1 MQPMSDLQI
10 EFSPRAAWVTPNRP
24 GKHNAVTAQMW
35 GALPA
40 IARQIETMPSIRAVL
55 LRGAGTAAFSAGADI
70 AEMRENLAHPERMRE
85 MQAAVQVAMDAWAR
99 VPVPTIALIRG
110 ACTGGGCGLTLTCDL
125 RLATP
130 DSFFAVPPP
139 ARLGLVYSLADSRRL
154 VDLVGPSRA
163 KDILF
168 TARRVDAAEAL
179 AIGLVNEIVPA
190 ERIEA
195 RALELVATIA
205 ANAGHSVRSAKSIVN
220 AIADG
225 ATSETS
231 DSRPTLRRELL
242 VTGIRGRRAGLPGE
256 ARAALLAHQTSD
268 QPLP

>member
-1 MQPMSDLQI
+1 MSDLQI
-10 EFSPRAAWVTPNRP
+10 EFSPPAAWVTLNRP
-24 GKHNAVTAQMW
+24 EKHNAVTAQMW
-35 GALPA
+35 SALPA
-40 IARQIETMPSIRAVL
+40 VARQIETMPSIRAVL

-70 AEMRENLAHPERMRE
+70 AEMRANLAHPERMRE

-99 VPVPTIALIRG
+99 VPIPTIAVIRG

-125 RLATP
+125 RIATP
-130 DSFFAVPPP
+130 DSFFSVPP

-168 TARRVDAAEAL
+168 TARRVDASEAL

-190 ERIEA
+190 ERLEA

-205 ANAGHSVRSAKSIVN
+205 ANAGHSVRSAKTIVN

-225 ATSETS
+225 ATAETS
-231 DSRPTLRRELL
+231 DSRRLYDESFSSPEFAE
-242 VTGIRGRRAGLPGE
+242 G
-256 ARAALLAHQTSD
+256 ARAFLEKRA
-268 QPLP
+268 PRF

>member
-1 MQPMSDLQI
+1 MSDLQI
-10 EFSPRAAWVTPNRP
+10 EFSPPAAWVTLNRP
-24 GKHNAVTAQMW
+24 EKHNAVTAQMW

-40 IARQIETMPSIRAVL
+40 VARQIETMPSIRAVL

-70 AEMRENLAHPERMRE
+70 AEMRANLAHPERMRE
-85 MQAAVQVAMDAWAR
+85 MQAAVQVAMEAWTR
-99 VPVPTIALIRG
+99 VPIPTIAVIRG

-125 RLATP
+125 RIATP
-130 DSFFAVPPP
+130 DSFFSVPP

-168 TARRVDAAEAL
+168 TARRVDASEAL

-190 ERIEA
+190 ERLES

-205 ANAGHSVRSAKSIVN
+205 ANAGHSVRSAKTIVN
-220 AIADG
+220 AIAGG
-225 ATSETS
+225 ATAETS
-231 DSRPTLRRELL
+231 DSRRLYDESFSSPEFAE
-242 VTGIRGRRAGLPGE
+242 G
-256 ARAALLAHQTSD
+256 ARAFLEKRA
-268 QPLP
+268 PRF

>member
-1 MQPMSDLQI
+1 MSDLQI
-10 EFSPRAAWVTPNRP
+10 EFSPPAAWVTLNRP

-40 IARQIETMPSIRAVL
+40 VARQIETMPSIRAVL

-85 MQAAVQVAMDAWAR
+85 MQAAVQIAMDAWAR
-99 VPVPTIALIRG
+99 VPIPTIAVIRG

-125 RLATP
+125 RIATP
-130 DSFFAVPPP
+130 DSFFAVPP

-195 RALELVATIA
+195 RALELVAAIA
-205 ANAGHSVRSAKSIVN
+205 ANAGHSVRSAKTIVN

-225 ATSETS
+225 ATAETS
-231 DSRPTLRRELL
+231 DSRRLYDESFSSPEFAE
-242 VTGIRGRRAGLPGE
+242 G
-256 ARAALLAHQTSD
+256 ARAFLEKRA
-268 QPLP
+268 PRF